1 MQNLSKNEFTQIAEM
16 HDQSRDELERIAKIR
31 RIKNYE
37 EMTKEELISLLKSKQ
52 SIAELFN
59 NNNNLYDNEISDIRR
74 ILNRLRD
81 ILPRKYTK
89 EIKEK
94 LYEIEHQENLL
105 EAEKEENEE
114 YLRKLVRILNDKEKY
129 SPCDRDDFDYYGIR
143 DIENLF
149 DEASEEDYYKP
160 ILVKSS
166 FKGNYKYYESRGDKE
181 KRLSVKQYLNKI
193 TPYLY
198 DLINDHRIARR
209 VWKIQINMHVNFIS
223 SRDTGETRIYYVWSD
238 NVSIMQGHDT
248 DDIIREIFRSFLH
261 NYQEKLKIIKGSDFV
276 FESVD
281 LLDYKLHRVRLKR
294 GGSYIKSPKW
304 LENKKAVINPKNE
317 NDDEC
322 LRWSI
327 ICALNY
333 NEIIKK
339 EFENI
344 FKKIKHEDKDFS
356 SHKRDWENFE
366 QNNESIALNVLFSSK
381 DSEEI
386 TLLYK
391 SEYNLEREN
400 KVLLLMI
407 NDDDNEKYYYF
418 AVKSKL
424 ELYSS
429 E

>member
-1 MQNLSKNEFTQIAEM
+1 MILIAMDGITDIPILFGQTSK
-16 HDQSRDELERIAKIR
+16 
-31 RIKNYE
+31 
-37 EMTKEELISLLKSKQ
+37 
-52 SIAELFN
+52 
-59 NNNNLYDNEISDIRR
+59 
-74 ILNRLRD
+74 
-81 ILPRKYTK
+81 
-89 EIKEK
+89 
-94 LYEIEHQENLL
+94 
-105 EAEKEENEE
+105 
-114 YLRKLVRILNDKEKY
+114 
-129 SPCDRDDFDYYGIR
+129 
-143 DIENLF
+143 
-149 DEASEEDYYKP
+149 EDYYKP
-160 ILVKSS
+160 IFVKSS
-166 FKGNYKYYESRGDKE
+166 HKGNYKYYESNGDKE
-181 KRLSVKQYLNKI
+181 KILSVKQYLNKI

-223 SRDTGETRIYYVWSD
+223 SRDTGETHIYYVWSD
-238 NVSIMQGHDT
+238 NVSIIQGEDT
-248 DDIIREIFRSFLH
+248 NAIIRENVKSFLH
-261 NYQEKLKIIKGSDFV
+261 NYQQELKIIKGSDFV

-281 LLDYKLHRVRLKR
+281 LLDYKLHRVRLNR

-333 NEIIKK
+333 NEIMKK

-356 SHKRDWENFE
+356 LHKRDWENFK
-366 QNNESIALNVLFSSK
+366 QNNESIALNFLFLSK

-391 SEYNLEREN
+391 SEHNYNREN

-424 ELYSS
+424 ELYSFEWLRSKKESITS
-429 E
+429 EDNCFQNALNDSLDYQTIKTHPERTSKLKRYINKYN